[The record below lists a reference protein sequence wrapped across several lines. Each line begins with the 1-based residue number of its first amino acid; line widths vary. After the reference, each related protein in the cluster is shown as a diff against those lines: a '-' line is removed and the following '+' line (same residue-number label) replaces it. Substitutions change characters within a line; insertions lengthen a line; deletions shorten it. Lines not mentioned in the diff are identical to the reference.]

1 MLEKQKLECTY
12 CANSTVQWQSP
23 AENICESKYQGETNS
38 LFSILTNDK
47 DWSWIDMKTSSER
60 VEKMIHSDWNITQFY
75 YLFYHK
81 ISNLGQNITY
91 IPGLLKQV
99 KYKLLARYYLP

>member
-1 MLEKQKLECTY
+1 MLEKQKLEYTY

-47 DWSWIDMKTSSER
+47 DWSWIDMKTSNEI
-60 VEKMIHSDWNITQFY
+60 VEKNDTFWLKYHTIL
-75 YLFYHK
+75 LFVL
-81 ISNLGQNITY
+81 SQNF
-91 IPGLLKQV
+91 
-99 KYKLLARYYLP
+99 